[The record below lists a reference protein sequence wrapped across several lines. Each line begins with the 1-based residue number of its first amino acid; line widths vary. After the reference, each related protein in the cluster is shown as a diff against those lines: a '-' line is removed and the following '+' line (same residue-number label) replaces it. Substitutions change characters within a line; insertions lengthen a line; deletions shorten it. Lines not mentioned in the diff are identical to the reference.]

1 MDNENKDL
9 LKNATE
15 REAQKDKEF
24 ADLQK
29 DKDAEI
35 KKLKQQALDFI
46 KQKQEIETKKAETLG
61 QSKKL
66 LESKEKVDLDTIT
79 EKYRI
84 LEQNAQNSAEQ
95 LEIKDRKLSEYI
107 AFIYQ
112 LEQEKEILGGEFS
125 ILIDRVL
132 RIEAE
137 KLLLDSELFAKS
149 NELKRTIDKKNGELE
164 LLTNSKDREIAA
176 KDLKLS
182 Q

>member
-1 MDNENKDL
+1 
-9 LKNATE
+9 
-15 REAQKDKEF
+15 
-24 ADLQK
+24 
-29 DKDAEI
+29 
-35 KKLKQQALDFI
+35 
-46 KQKQEIETKKAETLG
+46 
-61 QSKKL
+61 
-66 LESKEKVDLDTIT
+66 
-79 EKYRI
+79 RI

-149 NELKRTIDKKNGELE
+149 NELKRTIDKKNEELE

-176 KDLKLS
+176 KELKLS